1 MRDNFL
7 NENYTFTK
15 DTVVNN
21 EVESSLQFDF
31 YGKNNI
37 VDVLRSVLE
46 FLQASGYPY
55 VSKLVAVKDSGEE
68 YSSDEDIDE
77 EVLEL
82 LNQVVEDL
90 DMAKKKRRAKNGPKL
105 EVVVSNEINDNNDK
119 DNPSSD

>member
-1 MRDNFL
+1 MRDNYV

-31 YGKNNI
+31 YTKNNI
-37 VDVLRSVLE
+37 HDVLRSVLE

-55 VSKLVAVKDSGEE
+55 VSKLVAVKDNGEE
-68 YSSDEDIDE
+68 CSSDEDIDE
-77 EVLEL
+77 DVLEI

-90 DMAKKKRRAKNGPKL
+90 DMANRKKTRLENRPKL
-105 EVVVSNEINDNNDK
+105 EVVISNDNNDK
-119 DNPSSD
+119 DNPTSS

>member
-68 YSSDEDIDE
+68 CSTDEDIDE
-77 EVLEL
+77 DVLEI

-90 DMAKKKRRAKNGPKL
+90 DMAKKKRRAENGPKL
-105 EVVVSNEINDNNDK
+105 EVVVSNDNNDK